1 MLYESG
7 LFSQWPWGICRAHGR
22 TMTNYT
28 ASGFQH
34 APASSAGSRNG
45 GSPPLGAPFVPQPQT
60 IEQTGLDFSMILDL
74 VVKSIYFAG
83 RPTARQVAAQLALGF
98 GVIDEVLSFL
108 KREQLA
114 EVVGSSGVGEQLYQY
129 SLSGKGLEK
138 AEEALARNQY
148 IGPAPVPFGI
158 YLDVLRQQSIRE
170 MRVSPEQVDVALAG
184 LVLSDDVA
192 AALGPAVN
200 SGRSMLLYGGS
211 GNGKST
217 ITSAVG
223 RMLPGEVLIPYAV
236 DLNGIIV
243 KVYDP
248 RVHEEIP
255 PEKQVERRTN
265 GELTPNGSER
275 RRDQRWVVARRP
287 MITAGGELT
296 LKELE
301 LRFSPQ
307 SQFYIAPLQWKAN
320 SGMLIVDDFG
330 RQMIQPK
337 ELLNR
342 WIVPMEERVDHLSL
356 HTGDMVEV
364 PFDVLL
370 IFSTNLHP
378 SQLGDEAFFRRIRHK
393 IEIPDPTRE
402 QFLEILARVCQQR
415 DIPLDPEA
423 ALYLVSE
430 YYDAAGRGFK
440 GCHPRD
446 IVDLVVDISVY
457 HGERPEFSRRH
468 LDAACHSYFVSLG
481 DPHAGDHGV
490 FGGLAA

>member
-1 MLYESG
+1 
-7 LFSQWPWGICRAHGR
+7 
-22 TMTNYT
+22 MTID
-28 ASGFQH
+28 
-34 APASSAGSRNG
+34 AGSRGASPGLQTNG
-45 GSPPLGAPFVPQPQT
+45 TDHDHADPFAAAPFVVQPQS
-60 IEQTGLDFSMILDL
+60 IEETGLDFSMILDL
-74 VVKSIYFAG
+74 VIKSIYFSG
-83 RPTARQVAAQLALGF
+83 RPAARQIAAQLALSF
-98 GVIDEVLSFL
+98 PVADEVLAFL

-114 EVVGSSGVGEQLYQY
+114 EVVGSSGMGEQLYQY
-129 SLSGKGLEK
+129 SLSQKGLEK
-138 AEEALARNQY
+138 AEEALGRNQY
-148 IGPAPVPFGI
+148 IGPAPVPFEV
-158 YLDVLRQQSIRE
+158 YLDVLRRQSIRSV
-170 MRVSPEQVDVALAG
+170 RVTPASVDQALSN
-184 LVLSDDVA
+184 LVLDSQVA
-192 AALGPAVN
+192 AALGPAIN

-217 ITSAVG
+217 ITGAIG

-243 KVYDP
+243 KVFDP
-248 RVHEEIP
+248 RVHQEIP
-255 PEKQVERRTN
+255 VEKQMERRSSEAAGN
-265 GELTPNGSER
+265 GPER
-275 RRDQRWVVARRP
+275 RRDRRWVVARRP
-287 MITAGGELT
+287 MIAAGGELT

-301 LRFSPQ
+301 LRYSPQ

-320 SGMLIVDDFG
+320 SGILIVDDFG

-356 HTGDMVEV
+356 HTGDTVEV

-370 IFSTNLHP
+370 IFSTNLNP

-415 DIPLDPEA
+415 EILLDA
-423 ALYLVSE
+423 DTALYLVQE
-430 YYDAAGRGFK
+430 YYERTGRGFK

-446 IVDLVVDISVY
+446 IVDLLVDISAY
-457 HGERPEFSRRH
+457 HGETPAFTMHR
-468 LDAACHSYFVSLG
+468 LDAACHSYFVSMQ
-481 DPHAGDHGV
+481 DEDAPARAR

>member
-1 MLYESG
+1 MTLDT
-7 LFSQWPWGICRAHGR
+7 AGR
-22 TMTNYT
+22 LH
-28 ASGFQH
+28 SD
-34 APASSAGSRNG
+34 PAALDAFRRGPSEEQA
-45 GSPPLGAPFVPQPQT
+45 APFVSQPQT
-60 IEQTGLDFSMILDL
+60 AEETGLDFSMLLDL
-74 VVKSIYFAG
+74 VVKSVYFAG
-83 RPTARQVAAQLALGF
+83 RPSARQIGSQLALNF
-98 GVIDEVLSFL
+98 PVVDEVLTFL
-108 KREQLA
+108 KQQQMA
-114 EVVGSSGVGEQLYQY
+114 EVVGSSGMGEQLYQY
-129 SLSGKGLEK
+129 SLSVKGLEK
-138 AEEALARNQY
+138 AEEALSRNQY
-148 IGPAPVPFGI
+148 IGPAPVPFET
-158 YLDVLRQQSIRE
+158 YLEVLRRQSIRS
-170 MRVSPEQVDVALAG
+170 MRVTPEIVDLATSN
-184 LVLSDDVA
+184 LVLSDSVGQ
-192 AALGPAVN
+192 ALGPAVN

-217 ITSAVG
+217 ITGAIG
-223 RMLPGEVLIPYAV
+223 RMLPGEVVIPYAV

-243 KVYDP
+243 KVFDP
-248 RVHEEIP
+248 RVHIEIP
-255 PEKQVERRTN
+255 LEKQLDRRGADIVN
-265 GELTPNGSER
+265 GVER
-275 RRDQRWVVARRP
+275 RRDRRWVVSRRP
-287 MITAGGELT
+287 MISAGGELT

-301 LRFSPQ
+301 LRYSPQ

-393 IEIPDPTRE
+393 IEIPDPSRE

-415 DIPLDPEA
+415 EIQVDPA
-423 ALYLVSE
+423 AAMYLVDQ
-430 YYDAAGRGFK
+430 YYTKAGRGFK

-446 IVDLVVDISVY
+446 IVDLVADICMY
-457 HGERPEFSRRH
+457 HGEPPSFTREH

-481 DPHAGDHGV
+481 DASADAYRQQ
-490 FGGLAA
+490 FGGLSQAAA

>member
-1 MLYESG
+1 
-7 LFSQWPWGICRAHGR
+7 
-22 TMTNYT
+22 MTTDMAGVQRRSLRET
-28 ASGFQH
+28 AASRPQDATA
-34 APASSAGSRNG
+34 AP
-45 GSPPLGAPFVPQPQT
+45 LVPQPQT
-60 IEQTGLDFSMILDL
+60 VEETGLDLSMLLDL

-83 RPTARQVAAQLALGF
+83 RPAARQIAAQLALSF
-98 GVIDEVLSFL
+98 PVIDEVLAFL

-114 EVVGSSGVGEQLYQY
+114 EVVGSSGMGEQMYQY
-129 SLSGKGLEK
+129 SLSSKGMEK
-138 AEEALARNQY
+138 VEEALARNQY
-148 IGPAPVPFGI
+148 VGPAPVPFDV
-158 YLDVLRQQSIRE
+158 YVDVLRQQSVRSVRITSDAVDE
-170 MRVSPEQVDVALAG
+170 AISHLVIDARVG
-184 LVLSDDVA
+184 

-217 ITSAVG
+217 ITNAIG

-243 KVYDP
+243 KVFDP
-248 RVHEEIP
+248 RVHNEISI
-255 PEKQVERRTN
+255 EKQIERRASEAPVRN
-265 GELTPNGSER
+265 GTER
-275 RRDQRWVVARRP
+275 RRDRRWVVARRP

-301 LRFSPQ
+301 LRYSPQ

-320 SGMLIVDDFG
+320 SGVLIVDDFG

-370 IFSTNLHP
+370 IFSTNLRP
-378 SQLGDEAFFRRIRHK
+378 AQLGDEAFFRRIRHK

-402 QFLEILARVCQQR
+402 QFLEILSRVCEQR
-415 DIPLDPEA
+415 ELPLEADA
-423 ALYLVSE
+423 ALYLIDE
-430 YYDAAGRGFK
+430 YYLRPGRGFK

-446 IVDLVVDISVY
+446 ITELVVDICMY
-457 HGERPEFSRRH
+457 HGEAPAFTRTH
-468 LDAACHSYFVSLG
+468 LDAACNSYFVDLQEQAVAVR
-481 DPHAGDHGV
+481 PR

>member
-1 MLYESG
+1 
-7 LFSQWPWGICRAHGR
+7 
-22 TMTNYT
+22 MTTDT
-28 ASGFQH
+28 AGVQRRSLSED
-34 APASSAGSRNG
+34 PASHPEDGTA
-45 GSPPLGAPFVPQPQT
+45 APFVPQPQT
-60 IEQTGLDFSMILDL
+60 VADTGLDFSMILDL
-74 VVKSIYFAG
+74 VVKSIYFSG
-83 RPTARQVAAQLALGF
+83 RPAAQQIAAQLALAF
-98 GVIDEVLSFL
+98 PVIDEVLAFL

-114 EVVGSSGVGEQLYQY
+114 EVVGSSGMGEQLYQY
-129 SLSGKGLEK
+129 SLSAKGMEK
-138 AEEALARNQY
+138 VEEALARNQY
-148 IGPAPVPFGI
+148 VGPAPVPFDL
-158 YLDVLRQQSIRE
+158 YVDVLRRQSVRSVRISSE
-170 MRVSPEQVDVALAG
+170 TVDQAISH
-184 LVLSDDVA
+184 LVLDDKVG

-217 ITSAVG
+217 ITSAIG

-243 KVYDP
+243 KVFDP
-248 RVHEEIP
+248 RVHNEIP
-255 PEKQVERRTN
+255 IEKQMERRASEAPMSSGN
-265 GELTPNGSER
+265 ER
-275 RRDQRWVVARRP
+275 RRDRRWVVSRRP

-296 LKELE
+296 LQELE
-301 LRFSPQ
+301 LRYSPQ

-320 SGMLIVDDFG
+320 SGVLIVDDFG

-370 IFSTNLHP
+370 IFSTNLRP
-378 SQLGDEAFFRRIRHK
+378 AQLGDEAFFRRIRHK

-415 DIPLDPEA
+415 ELPLEAEA
-423 ALYLVSE
+423 ALYLIDE
-430 YYDAAGRGFK
+430 YYVRTGRGFK

-446 IVDLVVDISVY
+446 IMELVVDICMY
-457 HGERPEFSRRH
+457 HGETPAFTQKH
-468 LDAACHSYFVSLG
+468 LDAACESYFVDLQEQTAAAR
-481 DPHAGDHGV
+481 PR
-490 FGGLAA
+490 FGGMAA

>member
-1 MLYESG
+1 MTTDTAG
-7 LFSQWPWGICRAHGR
+7 LR
-22 TMTNYT
+22 T
-28 ASGFQH
+28 SL
-34 APASSAGSRNG
+34 G
-45 GSPPLGAPFVPQPQT
+45 GSITERGHGALDADAAPFVASPQT
-60 IEQTGLDFSMILDL
+60 VEETGLDFSMILDL
-74 VVKSIYFAG
+74 VVKAIYFSG
-83 RPTARQVAAQLALGF
+83 RPAARQVAAQLALNF
-98 GVIDEVLSFL
+98 AVIDEIFAFL

-114 EVVGSSGVGEQLYQY
+114 EVVGSAGMGEQLYQY
-129 SLSGKGLEK
+129 ALSSKGIEK
-138 AEEALARNQY
+138 AEEALARNHY
-148 IGPAPVPFGI
+148 IGPAPVPFDT
-158 YLDVLRQQSIRE
+158 YLEVLKRQSIRSIH
-170 MRVSPEQVDVALAG
+170 VTPSTVDSAMSH
-184 LVLSDDVA
+184 LVLDESVA

-217 ITSAVG
+217 ITAAIG

-243 KVYDP
+243 KVFDP
-248 RVHEEIP
+248 RVHQEIP
-255 PEKQVERRTN
+255 ADQQSDRRASDN
-265 GELTPNGSER
+265 NAPGSDR
-275 RRDQRWVVARRP
+275 RRDRRWVVARRP

-301 LRFSPQ
+301 LRYSPQ

-320 SGMLIVDDFG
+320 SGILIVDDFG

-342 WIVPMEERVDHLSL
+342 WIVPMEERIDHLSL

-393 IEIPDPTRE
+393 IEIPDPSRE

-415 DIPLDPEA
+415 ELPLDANA
-423 ALYLVSE
+423 ALYLVDH
-430 YYDAAGRGFK
+430 YYDRTGRGFK

-446 IVDLVVDISVY
+446 IIDLVVDICQY
-457 HGERPEFSRRH
+457 LGEPAAFSRNH
-468 LDAACHSYFVSLG
+468 LDQACHSYFVAMA
-481 DPHAGDHGV
+481 DPSTPPV
-490 FGGLAA
+490 QQFGNVSAA